1 MPDGDRLV
9 SERTASFRPVE
20 ASRTIADLT
29 EAELQA
35 VRGAAVWYA
44 KYHAGAIATASDD
57 PGAYAVAEREEY
69 LALITALEKLGV
81 RVRLPDALQ
90 QAA

>member
-1 MPDGDRLV
+1 M
-9 SERTASFRPVE
+9 E
-20 ASRTIADLT
+20 ASRVVPDLT

-44 KYHAGAIATASDD
+44 KYHAGAIANASDD

-69 LALITALEKLGV
+69 LALITALDKLGV
-81 RVRLPDALQ
+81 RVRVPDALQ